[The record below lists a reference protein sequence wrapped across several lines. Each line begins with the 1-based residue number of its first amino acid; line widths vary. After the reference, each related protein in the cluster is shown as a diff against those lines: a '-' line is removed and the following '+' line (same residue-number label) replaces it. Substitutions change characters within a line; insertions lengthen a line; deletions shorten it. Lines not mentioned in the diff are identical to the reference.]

1 MTTLSYGLFQMP
13 PPPSGQPLPPSQKQ
27 SLCLLITLPRFQL
40 CFLEPRRVRK
50 EFKKL
55 LDERLEGWKGSR
67 RAAFS
72 PVRNIGVLL
81 TIPFKKGKTLKP
93 QLYNEISI
101 LLGHQSLITQM
112 ASVEIIRWLI
122 VR

>member
-1 MTTLSYGLFQMP
+1 ML
-13 PPPSGQPLPPSQKQ
+13 
-27 SLCLLITLPRFQL
+27 TLPWFQL

-55 LDERLEGWKGSR
+55 LDERLEGPEKKGSR

-93 QLYNEISI
+93 QMYNEISV
-101 LLGHQSLITQM
+101 LLGHQSVITQM
-112 ASVEIIRWLI
+112 ASVEITRWPI